1 MLYYNTMS
9 SIMNFIKKIK
19 FNSNQPKI
27 LGRWTIDHGSRMNRK
42 IDLAN
47 VDNCGPCGSEP
58 NEIKNTVINNDE
70 YDYDYYLPYLIQET
84 GDKKK

>member
-1 MLYYNTMS
+1 MS

-58 NEIKNTVINNDE
+58 NETKIPVINNDE
-70 YDYDYYLPYLIQET
+70 YDYEYYLPYLIQET